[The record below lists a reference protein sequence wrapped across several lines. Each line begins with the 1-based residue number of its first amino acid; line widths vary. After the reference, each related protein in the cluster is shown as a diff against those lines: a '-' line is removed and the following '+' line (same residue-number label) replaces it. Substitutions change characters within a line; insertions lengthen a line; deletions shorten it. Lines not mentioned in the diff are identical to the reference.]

1 MADRRRSTTSSAL
14 LGGGDPGDRRILLVE
29 LPAEMV
35 AALPDLTEAAPVS
48 TSYRALNIDLI
59 ARHDPH
65 LVIAPLVGPGFDIL
79 DVGAQ
84 LLRSGFTGSLRALT
98 APLPNLAAVR
108 AEVKGHFADLDVDL
122 VVVSPPAETGH

>member
-1 MADRRRSTTSSAL
+1 MANRRRGTTGSAL
-14 LGGGDPGDRRILLVE
+14 LGGGDPGDRRVLLVE

-65 LVIAPLVGPGFDIL
+65 LVVAPLVGPGFDIL

-98 APLPNLAAVR
+98 PPLPNLAAVR